1 MIALPVCHEAH
12 CVGCSNARI
21 AKRHLIASRSET
33 GRPGNK
39 ERVGNISVYSALGII
54 VYNIGIRIFFID
66 LFPSQ
71 KSVF

>member
-1 MIALPVCHEAH
+1 MKHIVLGVLTPEF
-12 CVGCSNARI
+12 

-39 ERVGNISVYSALGII
+39 ERVGNIIVYSALGII
-54 VYNIGIRIFFID
+54 VYYIAICIFFID